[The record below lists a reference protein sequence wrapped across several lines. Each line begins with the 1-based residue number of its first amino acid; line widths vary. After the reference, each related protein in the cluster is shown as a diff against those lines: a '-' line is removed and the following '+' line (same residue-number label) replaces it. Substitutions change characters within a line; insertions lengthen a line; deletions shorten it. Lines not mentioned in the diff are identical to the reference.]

1 MAMAA
6 MIKKAAR
13 MGRILLRPRLL
24 ALSLAMAPLAPLLLP
39 APAAANFGW
48 RGGVFPVT
56 RFLGYTSHFGTRI
69 GPGGSAQP
77 HNGLDIAAPM
87 GSPIR
92 NWWGGVVS
100 DVFSDGAC
108 GTGLIIRSGNYE
120 HLYCHLSG
128 AVIGDW
134 YRSGDQAIYR
144 GQRVRAGEVSAH
156 VGMSGRTTGPHLH
169 WGIRYKGEWLNPG
182 VILKAMVASRRN

>member
-1 MAMAA
+1 
-6 MIKKAAR
+6 

-48 RGGVFPVT
+48 RGGFFPVT

-134 YRSGDQAIYR
+134 YRSGDLAIYR
-144 GQRVRAGEVSAH
+144 GQRVRAGEVIAH